1 MAGVRV
7 WVGVRVR
14 IFTITSDLLAGTCS
28 PGTALNLR
36 EIDALFELKKA
47 KDEGQGS
54 GEGVAVAAEEE
65 EVDNVARAEALLTTL
80 EAQAKVGTLSAE
92 GAEDLESL
100 VLQTRAEKDLFATQ
114 VEGLR
119 TRVALQLQARAD
131 ALAALASSRA
141 FLHRGFRD
149 IEMLLEAGFTQT
161 LP

>member
-14 IFTITSDLLAGTCS
+14 IFTITSDLLAGTCY

-54 GEGVAVAAEEE
+54 GGGAVAVAAEEE

-119 TRVALQLQARAD
+119 TRVALQLQVNPSPSPTPIPNPYPN
-131 ALAALASSRA
+131 LY
-141 FLHRGFRD
+141 
-149 IEMLLEAGFTQT
+149 
-161 LP
+161 PYPYP